1 MNDVLERLT
10 TCIELGKINK
20 AFPFPAEMKGGVGA
34 EELCKIALEQGI
46 APEEI
51 RNKALIPGMSRIGEK
66 YSQGKAFVPEMLI
79 SAKAMSAAM
88 KHLKPFFTSGAIE
101 RRGVFV
107 IGASFSSPNPQVAVA
122 VMWISNYLVSW
133 TFPMLDK
140 STFLTTMF
148 HHGFSY
154 WLYGFMAI
162 LAALFMWKWVP
173 ETK

>member
-1 MNDVLERLT
+1 VNFLFTIVAIASVDKFGRKPLQIAGALVMAAAMISLGFVFQSRQLGLAALFCMLFFMAGFSFSWGPVVWVLLSE
-10 TCIELGKINK
+10 IFPNKIR
-20 AFPFPAEMKGGVGA
+20 G
-34 EELCKIALEQGI
+34 
-46 APEEI
+46 
-51 RNKALIPGMSRIGEK
+51 R
-66 YSQGKAFVPEMLI
+66 
-79 SAKAMSAAM
+79 AMS
-88 KHLKPFFTSGAIE
+88 
-101 RRGVFV
+101 
-107 IGASFSSPNPQVAVA
+107 VAVA

-173 ETK
+173 ETKGKTLEQMEQLWGEEKSMS

>member
-1 MNDVLERLT
+1 MLFFMAGFSFSWGPVVWVLLSE
-10 TCIELGKINK
+10 IFPNKIR
-20 AFPFPAEMKGGVGA
+20 G
-34 EELCKIALEQGI
+34 
-46 APEEI
+46 
-51 RNKALIPGMSRIGEK
+51 R
-66 YSQGKAFVPEMLI
+66 
-79 SAKAMSAAM
+79 AMS
-88 KHLKPFFTSGAIE
+88 
-101 RRGVFV
+101 
-107 IGASFSSPNPQVAVA
+107 VAVA

-173 ETK
+173 ETKGKTLEQMEKLWGEGKSMS